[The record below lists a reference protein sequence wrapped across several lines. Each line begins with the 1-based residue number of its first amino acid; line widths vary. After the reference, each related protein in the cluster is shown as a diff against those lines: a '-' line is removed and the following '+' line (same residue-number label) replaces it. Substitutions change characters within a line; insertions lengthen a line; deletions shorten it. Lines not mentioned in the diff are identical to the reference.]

1 MFKCFEW
8 RRSKIYIDDKKI
20 YIIKKDKRISH
31 NNYLTKFRYS
41 IF

>member
-1 MFKCFEW
+1 MFKCFE

-20 YIIKKDKRISH
+20 YVIEKYKHSNH
-31 NNYLTKFRYS
+31 NNYPIKFRYS